1 VVHDPKTGKF
11 SKIFKEYG
19 DQIGRLRVAVPKMV
33 LQVGGSI
40 AFAPEPSVEAAR
52 WQAYDTRHMLAK
64 IDPKPDQVKE
74 KLSGGHNVAM
84 ALGKPIAR

>member
-40 AFAPEPSVEAAR
+40 AFAPEPSVEA
-52 WQAYDTRHMLAK
+52 TR
-64 IDPKPDQVKE
+64 
-74 KLSGGHNVAM
+74 
-84 ALGKPIAR
+84 